1 MIFNHCPPV
10 DLQELTTETI
20 NGKRHYITPSGSY
33 PSITSVL
40 SAFPKPELYEW
51 RKRVGE
57 EKANEITKTASSRGT
72 KVHSLCEK
80 YLLNEHIDYKSA
92 DAISYTTFSTIKPIL
107 NRISDIHYLE
117 CPLYSNRLKAAGR
130 VDCIAEFDN
139 TLSII
144 DFKTSRK
151 EKKEEWILDY
161 FIQTSFYSLAY
172 HELTG
177 ILAKQIVIIIA
188 VDDGQPQVFI
198 KKTKDYLELTIKKIK
213 DYYRLYHT

>member
-1 MIFNHCPPV
+1 MFNHCPPV
-10 DLQELTTETI
+10 ELQELTTETI
-20 NGKRHYITPSGSY
+20 NGKRHYTNGEFWY

-72 KVHSLCEK
+72 KVHALCEK

-92 DAISYTTFSTIKPIL
+92 DAISYTTFNSIKPIL

-117 CPLYSNRLKAAGR
+117 CPLYSHRLKIAGR
-130 VDCIAEFDN
+130 VDSIGNFDN
-139 TLSII
+139 VLSII

-151 EKKEEWILDY
+151 EKREEWILDY
-161 FIQTSFYSLAY
+161 FIQATGYSLMY

-188 VDDGQPQVFI
+188 VDDGLPQVFV
-198 KKTKDYLELTIKKIK
+198 KKTKDYLEPTIKKIK